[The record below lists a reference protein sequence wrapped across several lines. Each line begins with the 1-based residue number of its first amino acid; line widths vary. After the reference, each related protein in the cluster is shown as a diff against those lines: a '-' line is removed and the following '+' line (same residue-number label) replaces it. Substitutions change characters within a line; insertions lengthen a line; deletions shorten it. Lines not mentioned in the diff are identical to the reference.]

1 MTKERLHF
9 LLLEDDPMD
18 VEFIEMTIRR
28 AGLVFE
34 TTHATDREEFLDAIT
49 HTHFDIVLADNSLP
63 QFNSVEALELL
74 QEKQPDTPFILVTG
88 TVSEEFA
95 VHIIHLGADDYILK
109 KNMQRLPSAIS
120 TAIEKRRITRE
131 KQDALKELALSESK
145 YKLLFENSP
154 MPMMLFMKSDYA
166 ITDVNKAA
174 VDHYG
179 YSREEFLQMSALDIR
194 PDEEK
199 EAFKQRVDI
208 KIENNYGQ
216 GIWRHKKKSGDMI
229 HVEIHAHDHLHNE
242 LPARLVLIN
251 DVTEKLRIE
260 EKLQET
266 LEETRRLASSL
277 ESIREEERARISR
290 DIHDQLG
297 QILTALRIDLSRAKN
312 SLKPEDTLQL
322 ERITAAIETTNE
334 VIATVRKIASSLRPA
349 LLDDMGLGAA
359 LEWQAR
365 EFRKNTSI
373 PCFFIEEGIDDTI
386 SSEVTIALFRLYQE
400 ALTNVSRYAE
410 ATKVLTSIKRTDSK
424 IVLNITDNGKGFD
437 VDAVK
442 AKKTLGIVG
451 MKERILL
458 LKGVFDMQSTIGK
471 GTSITVTVNL

>member
-1 MTKERLHF
+1 MITGQLHF

-18 VEFIEMTIRR
+18 VEFIQMSLRR
-28 AGLVFE
+28 AGLRFDATV
-34 TTHATDREEFLDAIT
+34 ATDRSEFDEAIT
-49 HTHFDIVLADNSLP
+49 DTVFDIVLADNSLP

-74 QEKQPDTPFILVTG
+74 QQKQPDTPFILVTG

-109 KNMQRLPSAIS
+109 KNMQRLPSAIA
-120 TAIEKRRITRE
+120 TAIEKRKSKKE
-131 KQDALKELALSESK
+131 KEEALRELALSESK

-154 MPMMLFMKSDYA
+154 MPMMLFMKSSYA
-166 ITDVNKAA
+166 IIAVNKAA
-174 VDHYG
+174 INHYG
-179 YSREEFLQMSALDIR
+179 YPREEFLQMTALDIR
-194 PDEEK
+194 PDDEK
-199 EAFKQRVDI
+199 EAFIQRINVDI
-208 KIENNYGQ
+208 EENYSQ
-216 GIWRHKKKSGDMI
+216 GVWRHKKKNGEII
-229 HVEIHAHDHLHNE
+229 HVEIHVHDHFHNE
-242 LPARLVLIN
+242 QPARLVLVN
-251 DVTEKLRIE
+251 DITEKLQIE
-260 EKLQET
+260 KKLQET

-312 SLKPEDTLQL
+312 SLKPEDTLQM

-373 PCFFIEEGIDDTI
+373 PCFFTEEGIDDTI

-400 ALTNVSRYAE
+400 ALTNIARYAR
-410 ATKVLTSIKRTDSK
+410 ATKVQTSLKRIGNT
-424 IVLNITDNGKGFD
+424 IILNISDNGTGFD
-437 VDAVK
+437 MEAAK
-442 AKKTLGIVG
+442 AKKTLGLVG
-451 MKERILL
+451 MKERIHI
-458 LKGVFDMQSTIGK
+458 LKGEFDMQSTIGS
-471 GTSITVTVNL
+471 GTSITVRVNL